1 MAMWETGVVT
11 ALQGGKTSQGGLFD
25 LSGKVAVVTGGGR
38 GIGKAIAMA
47 LAAHGARVV
56 VVGRTLAT
64 LTDTA
69 AKLPGIGHFGIAMD
83 VAVEAD
89 VERARDAILKQAG
102 KIDILVNNAGIDP
115 HYASL
120 EKTTQEQWDQIVAV
134 NLTGV
139 FRCCR
144 LLGTAMLPQK
154 SGSIINISSIA
165 GHVALKRQVPYC
177 ATKGGVEQLTKA
189 LSFDWAEQ
197 GIRVNA
203 IAYGF
208 VDTDLTNSILSHPQ
222 IGPKFLARAPMGRFG
237 TLDDVAGAAVFLA
250 SPAAS
255 YVTGHSLVV
264 DGGWTAS

>member
-1 MAMWETGVVT
+1 MAGP
-11 ALQGGKTSQGGLFD
+11 AFKGGMFD
-25 LSGKVAVVTGGGR
+25 LTGKVAVVTGGGR
-38 GIGKAIAMA
+38 GIGQAIAMA

-56 VVGRTLAT
+56 PVGRTAASLDAT
-64 LTDTA
+64 C
-69 AKLPGIGHFGIAMD
+69 AKLPGTGHFSLTMN
-83 VAVEAD
+83 VEVEAE
-89 VERARDAILKQAG
+89 VEAARDAILKQAG
-102 KIDILVNNAGIDP
+102 AIDILVNNAGVDP
-115 HYASL
+115 HYATI

-134 NLTGV
+134 NLSGV

-144 LLGTAMLPQK
+144 LLGAAMLPKSGVPQK
-154 SGSIINISSIA
+154 SGCIINISSIA

-189 LSFDWAEQ
+189 LSFDWAEH

-208 VDTDLTNSILSHPQ
+208 VDTDLTHSILNHPQ
-222 IGPKFLARAPMGRFG
+222 IGPRFLARVPMGRFG

>member
-1 MAMWETGVVT
+1 M
-11 ALQGGKTSQGGLFD
+11 SGLFD

-38 GIGKAIAMA
+38 GIGQAIASGF
-47 LAAHGARVV
+47 AAHGARVV
-56 VVGRTLAT
+56 VAGRTKAT
-64 LTDTA
+64 LDETVASLHKIAPA
-69 AKLPGIGHFGIAMD
+69 ADHFALTMD
-83 VAVEAD
+83 VGLEGD
-89 VERARDAILKQAG
+89 VIRARNEIIAKTG
-102 KIDILVNNAGIDP
+102 SIDILVNNAGIDP
-115 HYASL
+115 HYATL
-120 EKTTQEQWDQIVAV
+120 EKTKPEEWDQIVAI

-144 LLGTAMLPQK
+144 VLGATMLDHK

-177 ATKGGVEQLTKA
+177 ATKGGVEQITKA
-189 LSFDWAEQ
+189 LAFDWAEH

-208 VDTDLTNSILSHPQ
+208 IDTDLTNSILSHPH
-222 IGPKFLARAPMGRFG
+222 IGSKLLSRVPMGRFG
-237 TLDDVAGAAVFLA
+237 SLDDVPGAAVFLA

-255 YVTGHSLVV
+255 YVTGHSLIV

>member
-1 MAMWETGVVT
+1 MVAGNMA
-11 ALQGGKTSQGGLFD
+11 AGKLFD
-25 LSGKVAVVTGGGR
+25 LTGKVAVVTGGGR
-38 GIGKAIAMA
+38 GIGRAIATA
-47 LAAHGARVV
+47 LAAHGATVAA
-56 VVGRTLAT
+56 VGRTLGT
-64 LTDTA
+64 LDDA
-69 AKLPGIGHFGIAMD
+69 AKSFPGTGHFGVAMD
-83 VAVEAD
+83 VSVEAD
-89 VERARDAILKQAG
+89 VERARDGILKRAG

-115 HYASL
+115 HYAPL
-120 EKTTQEQWDQIVAV
+120 EKTTQAQWDEIVAV

-144 LLGTAMLPQK
+144 LFGTAMLPAKGSTVQEQR
-154 SGSIINISSIA
+154 SIINISSIA

-222 IGPKFLARAPMGRFG
+222 IGPRFLARVPMGRFG

-255 YVTGHSLVV
+255 YITGHSLVV